1 MPREKK
7 QRIATEA
14 APATFANPFA
24 SLDLPRRE
32 PSPEGRDPRPL
43 RAGGSPNR
51 SAAGPPPSSRP
62 SEPLGPIFQ
71 ERLLLR
77 RSTAHR
83 GGKTVLILEGFSP
96 AWNATKLE
104 SLLHDLK
111 TSLGCGG
118 KVEARALALQGEL
131 ADRLIPLLEA
141 RSFAIK
147 RGW

>member
-1 MPREKK
+1 MAAVLGRRTPLKLMPREKQ
-7 QRIATEA
+7 QRIATDA
-14 APATFANPFA
+14 APELHTNPFA
-24 SLDLPRRE
+24 SLNL
-32 PSPEGRDPRPL
+32 GPL
-43 RAGGSPNR
+43 REGPSAPQSASPTLKKE
-51 SAAGPPPSSRP
+51 SA
-62 SEPLGPIFQ
+62 

-111 TSLGCGG
+111 KSLGCGG
-118 KVEARALALQGEL
+118 KVEARTLELQGEL

-141 RSFAIK
+141 RGLAIK

>member
-1 MPREKK
+1 VARENK

-14 APATFANPFA
+14 APELRTNPFA
-24 SLDLPRRE
+24 QLDL
-32 PSPEGRDPRPL
+32 GPL
-43 RAGGSPNR
+43 REGPSI
-51 SAAGPPPSSRP
+51 PPPTASQSP
-62 SEPLGPIFQ
+62 KKEPN

-83 GGKTVLILEGFSP
+83 GGKTVLVLEGFSS

-104 SLLHDLK
+104 ALLHELK

-118 KVEARALALQGEL
+118 KIENRALELQGEL
-131 ADRLIPLLEA
+131 ADRLIPLLES
-141 RSFAIK
+141 RGFEIK